1 LLLNADAAADDGG
14 VTKAKQ
20 VLLEE
25 TTATRTRR
33 MSFMFMVGIII
44 L

>member
-1 LLLNADAAADDGG
+1 
-14 VTKAKQ
+14 